1 MSGPSAV
8 SRRVRAVGR
17 PRPGS
22 SAAQCASRS
31 SEARSSEAYGLGGQE
46 AAASITTSIGGTELG
61 ASSLMGVSQDLK
73 SPPGGPS

>member
-17 PRPGS
+17 PHPNS
-22 SAAQCASRS
+22 SAAQCASKSCEALS
-31 SEARSSEAYGLGGQE
+31 SEELGLGGQV

-73 SPPGGPS
+73 SPPDCPS